1 MSKSTPISNLP
12 NMNQP
17 AESNENELVNEILQ
31 EIEGSQNNSDQ
42 NIPENPPQ
50 NIPQNSPVNIPEMS
64 EEQMNMTEE
73 PNFNEQVLT
82 QEMVNNS
89 NSNNMMEEQRQLINQ
104 QQTQQNKSFTE
115 NLLDMIKMP
124 AIVGIIVMV
133 LSIPKLSEILS
144 SILPK
149 KEVIQKYSEYII
161 ILIKGLLGAG
171 SYFALNQNL

>member
-50 NIPQNSPVNIPEMS
+50 NIPQNPPVNIPEMS